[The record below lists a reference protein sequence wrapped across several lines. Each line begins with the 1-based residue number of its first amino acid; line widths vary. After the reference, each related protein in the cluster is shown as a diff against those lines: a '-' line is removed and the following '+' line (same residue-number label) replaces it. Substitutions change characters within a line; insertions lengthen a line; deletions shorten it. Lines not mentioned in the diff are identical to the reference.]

1 MKILRL
7 LPICLMAFL
16 LWGCGK
22 TSDETVEVIY
32 GTESASD
39 TVVPAGVFI
48 DSIDV
53 SGMTRDEVKA
63 AVNAYLEELGNE
75 DIVLTCGDDVY
86 TVKAGSLSPTWVN
99 EYILDDVFSLKS
111 GDNAVQRY
119 KAYRDLL
126 NGGASFE
133 LYVALDA
140 AAVWEYLSSLQIPNL
155 NYEDAVVAVQM
166 RFYTEYKQGN
176 NVFELPL
183 FETEE
188 AEPDTEL

>member
-1 MKILRL
+1 
-7 LPICLMAFL
+7 MAFL
-16 LWGCGK
+16 LWGCGE
-22 TSDETVEVIY
+22 TSDEVVEVIY

>member
-7 LPICLMAFL
+7 LLTCLMAFML
-16 LWGCGK
+16 FGCGK
-22 TSDETVEVIY
+22 TSDETVEVVY
-32 GTESASD
+32 GTNAAAD
-39 TVVPAGVFI
+39 NVVPAGVFL

-53 SGMTRDEVKA
+53 SGMTRDEVKE
-63 AVNAYLEELGNE
+63 AVNSYLEELGNE

-86 TVKAGSLSPTWVN
+86 TVKAGTLSPTWVN

-119 KAYRDLL
+119 KAYKDLV
-126 NGGASFE
+126 NEGASFE

-140 AAVWEYLSSLQIPNL
+140 AAVWEYLSSLQIQDL

-183 FETEE
+183 YEYEE